1 MENKDFTNFVSRKND
16 KRNMKKGIVLLL
28 LLFTSSLVAQVQF
41 EAKVS
46 KNSLGINERLRIEFH
61 MNADGDNFVAPAFE
75 SSGFRVVGGPSQSVS
90 QSWINGKSTFQK
102 SYIYILLPTQK
113 GQLTIKQASI
123 EINGQI
129 YKTSPVKINV
139 TNAVEL
145 PKDPNEAPSI
155 SADDNIYL
163 IADISKAN
171 PYLNEP
177 ITVVYKLYFSYN
189 IGISNWRELNKPK
202 YNDFWSQNID
212 IKQLKAEDGMFKGE
226 RYRYVILRKT
236 VLYPQKSGKL
246 EIEPLSLDIDCQV
259 PSNRRNFWGQPL
271 MIDDSKRV
279 SAGSKVINVKPL
291 PESGK
296 PEDFSGAVGRF
307 DFQVKPSKTV
317 LKNGESFDLNISVV
331 GTGNLKLFTLPK
343 PILPS
348 SLEMYDPVH
357 DENVN
362 TPLTG
367 MSGRISDK
375 YTIIPQYKGNYQI
388 KPMSFSYF
396 DLASGRYKTITSQ
409 PITINVMDGPSISS
423 SEKTNPNEV
432 AKTKVEVTKSF
443 AYNKQKT
450 TLKSMEKED
459 FLGSGLFYSL
469 VALPFLAIPLLIVG
483 KRRKEASDNDVVGNK
498 IKKSN
503 ALAKKYLGEA
513 KKHLGNK
520 EPFYI
525 ALEKAMH
532 NFLKAKLNIETS
544 EMSKEKISEILQS
557 RSAQPETVSE
567 FIALTENCEFAR
579 YAPSS
584 ETAIQLDY
592 DKAVSIISA
601 LEKQIK

>member
-1 MENKDFTNFVSRKND
+1 
-16 KRNMKKGIVLLL
+16 MKKVIVLLL
-28 LLFTSSLVAQVQF
+28 LLFETTLMAQVQF

-46 KNSLGINERLRIEFH
+46 KNTLGLNERLRIEFT
-61 MNADGDNFVAPAFE
+61 MNADGDNFIPPNFE
-75 SSGFRVVGGPSQSVS
+75 QSGFKVVGGPSQSVS
-90 QSWINGKSTFQK
+90 QSWINGKSSFNK

-113 GQLTIKQASI
+113 GTLTIKQAAI

-129 YKTSPVKINV
+129 YKTMPVKINV
-139 TNAVEL
+139 TNAIEL
-145 PKDPNEAPSI
+145 PKDPNEMPAI

-163 IADISKAN
+163 VADISKSN

-177 ITVVYKLYFSYN
+177 ITVVYKLYFSQY
-189 IGISNWRELNKPK
+189 IGITNWRELNKPK

-212 IKQLKAEDGMFKGE
+212 IKQLVAQEGMFKGE
-226 RYRYVILRKT
+226 RYRYVVLRKT

-259 PSNRRNFWGQPL
+259 PTNRINFWGQAV
-271 MIDDSKRV
+271 MTEDNKRV
-279 SAGSKVINVKPL
+279 SAGSKVITVKPL
-291 PESGK
+291 PEYGK

-307 DFQVKPSKTV
+307 DFKVIPSKTV
-317 LKNGESFDLNISVV
+317 LKNGESLDLNVSVT

-343 PILPS
+343 PVLPAA
-348 SLEMYDPVH
+348 LEMYDPVH
-357 DENVN
+357 DENVS

-367 MSGRISDK
+367 MTGKISDK

-388 KPMSFSYF
+388 KPLRFTYF
-396 DLASGRYKTITSQ
+396 DLSSNSYKTITSQ
-409 PITINVMDGPSISS
+409 PITINVMDGPSVAS
-423 SEKTNPNEV
+423 SEKATSNAVSKN
-432 AKTKVEVTKSF
+432 KVEVTKTF

-450 TLKSMEKED
+450 TLQPIEKED
-459 FLGSGLFYSL
+459 FIGSGLFYSL
-469 VALPFLAIPLLIVG
+469 VFLPFLAIPFLIIG
-483 KRRKEASDNDVVGNK
+483 KRRKEASDNDVFGNK

-503 ALAKKYLGEA
+503 ALAKKYLSEA

-532 NFLKAKLNIETS
+532 NFLKAKIHIETS
-544 EMSKEKISEILQS
+544 EMSKEKIAELLQS
-557 RSAQPETVSE
+557 RNAQPETILE
-567 FIALTENCEFAR
+567 FITLTENCEFAR

-584 ETAIQLDY
+584 ETAIQQDF
-592 DKAVSIISA
+592 DKAVAIISA